1 MVELLVVGWEL
12 VMAVLTL
19 VMVWV
24 VMVASRRNGSFLV
37 SMGDVFRVWLI
48 GVKQIC

>member
-1 MVELLVVGWEL
+1 MVVELLVVGWEL

-24 VMVASRRNGSFLV
+24 VMVASKRRGSFLV
-37 SMGDVFRVWLI
+37 SMGDIFKVQSI
-48 GVKQIC
+48 GAR